1 MNNLD
6 NNHNVLMENREK
18 LNVTGVT
25 HVEEFDENIIN
36 LHTTKGN
43 LIIKGEKLHIEK
55 LNLESSELSIT
66 GVIYNFEYLDAYN
79 KGSIWSKLFK

>member
-66 GVIYNFEYLDAYN
+66 GVIYNFEYLDTYN